1 VLELNPAYKRMT
13 LGLPQVSTLGP
24 LLFLLYLQEDIIP
37 VMFSVSNDFSEVTS
51 VTINTKELKTS
62 FNNVNNLDITFRW
75 CYVIAPTK

>member
-13 LGLPQVSTLGP
+13 LGVPQVSTLEP
-24 LLFLLYLQEDIIP
+24 LLFLLYLQEDIIS

-62 FNNVNNLDITFRW
+62 FNNVNNLDITFRG
-75 CYVIAPTK
+75 VT

>member
-13 LGLPQVSTLGP
+13 LGVPQVSTVGP

-62 FNNVNNLDITFRW
+62 FNNVNNLDITFRD
-75 CYVIAPTK
+75 VT